1 MGQKKWAHRVVK
13 HREGSKIGRIES
25 WLVQNRQMGGP
36 TALSICLS
44 AVFGEPVSKQEVW
57 CALTNLRWTKK
68 LKSPVVGFS
77 ILSERQIYLRVL
89 KSLWCCDGAIVFV
102 DEKKFK
108 KKEIESMLNY
118 GYGPV
123 NERLPTQLRI
133 FFFLVVVY
141 SEISSSEGNPASF
154 LVFLT
159 FGN

>member
-1 MGQKKWAHRVVK
+1 MIFLLFFCFREIFFPNFFEIFVEGMGQKKWLHRVVK
-13 HREGSKIGRIES
+13 HREGSKISRIES

-44 AVFGEPVSKQEVW
+44 AAFGEPVSKQEVW

-102 DEKKFK
+102 DEKNLK
-108 KKEIESMLNY
+108 KKWLSQCWIMVMDLSMS
-118 GYGPV
+118 V
-123 NERLPTQLRI
+123 FQL
-133 FFFLVVVY
+133 
-141 SEISSSEGNPASF
+141 S
-154 LVFLT
+154 
-159 FGN
+159 